1 MSEHKHSHTCT
12 ISTGSSVFQTLDELE
27 FERGIWYAAQNGDLQ
42 RVKKLLNQGTSVDKR
57 DNAGYTALHYA
68 ARAGY
73 VDVCKFL
80 LSNGADINAATRSGQ
95 ATALHRAAYAGQYR
109 VISFKFGLIKL
120 VRRVTTFR
128 Q

>member
-12 ISTGSSVFQTLDELE
+12 ISTASSLFQTLDELE
-27 FERGIWYAAQNGDLQ
+27 FERGIWFAAQNGDLQ

-80 LSNGADINAATRSGQ
+80 LSNGADINAATRSIQ
-95 ATALHRAAYAGQYR
+95 IL
-109 VISFKFGLIKL
+109 
-120 VRRVTTFR
+120 
-128 Q
+128 